1 MRQAYL
7 EIALVYLQ
15 SSGLIAMKEN
25 NGLELVTETLDPET
39 ASAKT
44 DSSRKTKSW
53 KVSGPVAVT
62 HITACLVDNS
72 TCNGQRE
79 VGIKGHLLSAQYFFF
94 CFIRMMLQTSH
105 YKHTHYLPHL
115 IVRQC

>member
-15 SSGLIAMKEN
+15 SSGLIALKEN
-25 NGLELVTETLDPET
+25 NALELVTETQDPET

-53 KVSGPVAVT
+53 KVRGRRLSHT
-62 HITACLVDNS
+62 HTHTEVMIDNN
-72 TCNGQRE
+72 TCNGQRG
-79 VGIKGHLLSAQYFFF
+79 VGVKGHLLSAQFFIF
-94 CFIRMMLQTSH
+94 CVIKMIIFITNVLVLT
-105 YKHTHYLPHL
+105 T
-115 IVRQC
+115 

>member
-53 KVSGPVAVT
+53 KVRGPVAVT
-62 HITACLVDNS
+62 QP
-72 TCNGQRE
+72 NGM
-79 VGIKGHLLSAQYFFF
+79 LSRY
-94 CFIRMMLQTSH
+94 M
-105 YKHTHYLPHL
+105 
-115 IVRQC
+115 

>member
-15 SSGLIAMKEN
+15 SSGLIALKEN
-25 NGLELVTETLDPET
+25 NALELVTETQDPET

-53 KVSGPVAVT
+53 KVR
-62 HITACLVDNS
+62 
-72 TCNGQRE
+72 GQE
-79 VGIKGHLLSAQYFFF
+79 SVSLKGH
-94 CFIRMMLQTSH
+94 
-105 YKHTHYLPHL
+105 P
-115 IVRQC
+115 

>member
-15 SSGLIAMKEN
+15 SSGLIALKEN
-25 NGLELVTETLDPET
+25 NALELVTETQDPET

-53 KVSGPVAVT
+53 KVRG
-62 HITACLVDNS
+62 
-72 TCNGQRE
+72 RR
-79 VGIKGHLLSAQYFFF
+79 LS
-94 CFIRMMLQTSH
+94 
-105 YKHTHYLPHL
+105 HTHTHTHGGHD
-115 IVRQC
+115 R

>member
-15 SSGLIAMKEN
+15 SSGLIALKEN
-25 NGLELVTETLDPET
+25 NALELVTETQDPET

-53 KVSGPVAVT
+53 KVRGRRLSHT
-62 HITACLVDNS
+62 HMEVMIDNS

-79 VGIKGHLLSAQYFFF
+79 VGIKGHLLSAQFFIF
-94 CFIRMMLQTSH
+94 CVIKMIIFITNILVLT
-105 YKHTHYLPHL
+105 T
-115 IVRQC
+115 

>member
-25 NGLELVTETLDPET
+25 NALELVTETQDPET

-53 KVSGPVAVT
+53 KVRRQEAVT
-62 HITACLVDNS
+62 NTKVM
-72 TCNGQRE
+72 
-79 VGIKGHLLSAQYFFF
+79 LS
-94 CFIRMMLQTSH
+94 R
-105 YKHTHYLPHL
+105 
-115 IVRQC
+115 